1 MYKQLFKY
9 RTIYADFLSFHEK
22 IIHICLILKHNRAC
36 YVVLPSVMNISLEIG
51 TICSA
56 RQRVP

>member
-1 MYKQLFKY
+1 MNNYLNIVQFMPIFCLFMK
-9 RTIYADFLSFHEK
+9 K
-22 IIHICLILKHNRAC
+22 CHICLILQHNRAC